1 LKTNDEHCASTKT
14 LGKKH
19 CGRPIQRTGRNIS
32 KERASLID
40 TATREQ
46 FDHMREA
53 LASITLKAQGL
64 QKRMQTAGLS
74 DSWTHAAK
82 SIQSVADYAIAS
94 VPGISQE

>member
-1 LKTNDEHCASTKT
+1 
-14 LGKKH
+14 
-19 CGRPIQRTGRNIS
+19 
-32 KERASLID
+32 
-40 TATREQ
+40 
-46 FDHMREA
+46 MREA